1 MNSVHRDIRRSFGSW
16 AVWTEGI
23 RLQFRVIAALI
34 RRETRA
40 HFGER
45 RLGYL
50 WAVIEPALHM
60 VVLGLLFSYVM
71 RRHSPLG
78 GSLMMFML
86 TGLMTY
92 FLFYKLASYVAGAV
106 SENRS
111 LLNLPP
117 IKPLDVMVA
126 RAILETTTYLFVGFI
141 LFLWLAMTGHGD
153 AVPSHPIRLA
163 AGIATTICFGF
174 GVGLINAIIRI
185 FVLNWSTIFGF
196 LLSPIFLLSGIW
208 FLPDGVPPP
217 FRGYLLYNPLMHCIM
232 WVRSGYYRSYDP
244 PELDRGYAACVSL
257 LIVAIGLTLLRVMRR
272 KILEPT

>member
-1 MNSVHRDIRRSFGSW
+1 MNGVHGDARRSFW
-16 AVWTEGI
+16 TRAVWREGI

-40 HFGER
+40 HFGES

-50 WAVIEPALHM
+50 WAVIEPTLHL

-71 RRHSPLG
+71 KRHSPLG
-78 GSLMMFML
+78 GSMMMFML

-106 SENRS
+106 SGNRS

-126 RAILETTTYLFVGFI
+126 RAILEATTYLFVGFI
-141 LFLWLAMTGHGD
+141 LFFWLAMTGHGD

-163 AGIATTICFGF
+163 AAIATTICLGF
-174 GVGLINAIIRI
+174 GVGVINSIIQI

-196 LLSPIFLLSGIW
+196 VLSPVFLLSGIW

-217 FRGYLLYNPLMHCIM
+217 FRGYLLYNPLMHCVM

-244 PELDRGYAACVSL
+244 PDLDRGYAVGVSL
-257 LIVAIGLTLLRVMRR
+257 LIVTVGLTLLRVMHR
-272 KILEPT
+272 KMLEPT

>member
-1 MNSVHRDIRRSFGSW
+1 MNGLHGDVRRSFW
-16 AVWTEGI
+16 TWVVWKEGI

-40 HFGER
+40 HFGES

-50 WAVIEPALHM
+50 WAVIEPTLHM

-78 GSLMMFML
+78 GSLMLFML

-106 SENRS
+106 AENRS

-126 RAILETTTYLFVGFI
+126 RVILETTTYLFVGFL
-141 LFLWLAMTGHGD
+141 LFLWLGVTGHDG

-163 AGIATTICFGF
+163 GGIATTICLGF
-174 GVGLINAIIRI
+174 GIGLINAIIRI
-185 FVLNWSTIFGF
+185 FVHNWSTIFGF

-217 FRGYLLYNPLMHCIM
+217 FRSYLLYNPLMHCIM

-244 PELDRGYAACVSL
+244 PELDRGYAVGVSF
-257 LIVAIGLTLLRVMRR
+257 LIVAIGLTLLRLTQR
-272 KILEPT
+272 KMLEPT